1 MSDAQADLNSHT
13 DTISPTAHGLAARVM
28 RICLPV
34 FLWTIV
40 VIATP
45 AFVNQI
51 SRQDRASQED
61 FAVYY
66 FSALEMRNGIN
77 PYTTNFAQNARTS
90 GFAIHSIE
98 ICTDPPTF
106 VAVFEILTYFP
117 LHTAYLLWQT
127 LNLACLV
134 GALLLLL
141 GPGSGLNV
149 ITSLTLP
156 ALIALYPPVV
166 SHLWFGQS
174 KFPLLVLLVLMIRSM
189 KRGHDSMAGVALA
202 LATLLRAFPIA
213 IAGYLILQ
221 RRWRALA
228 YLMASLA
235 IGLSLTAAFSG
246 VHNTLSFFA
255 NIPSFA
261 GHAAAAIQRDLAINF
276 FISREL
282 FAISPHPGQVLN
294 LTRIA
299 LIVAADFIV
308 IAATTRVTLMLPARE
323 DPDYR
328 LFSLWVATAVILL
341 PIVWD
346 YDLVLMLIPF
356 SQLAIV
362 AARREASR
370 RASAMTILSYSLLIW
385 WEYVAL
391 SANEFGFFSMLTAY
405 LSAYWLAT
413 DQPDAVN
420 IPLLSL
426 PTAIFHR
433 ITVGY
438 VAPAQV
444 IDGG

>member
-1 MSDAQADLNSHT
+1 
-13 DTISPTAHGLAARVM
+13 M

-77 PYTTNFAQNARTS
+77 PYSTNFARSAR
-90 GFAIHSIE
+90 GNGLAIHSIE

-106 VAVFEILTYFP
+106 VAIFELLTYFP
-117 LHTAYLLWQT
+117 LHTAYLLWQAI
-127 LNLACLV
+127 NLACMV
-134 GALLLLL
+134 GAVLLLL
-141 GPGSGLNV
+141 GSGSGLSV
-149 ITSLTLP
+149 STCLTLT
-156 ALIALYPPVV
+156 ALTALYPPVA

-174 KFPLLVLLVLMIRSM
+174 KFPLLLLLVLMIRAM
-189 KRGHDSMAGVALA
+189 KRGNDSMAGVALA
-202 LATLLRAFPIA
+202 IATLLRAFPIA

-228 YLMASLA
+228 YLATSLA
-235 IGLSLTAAFSG
+235 IGLLLTAAFVG
-246 VHNTLSFFA
+246 AHNTLSFFA
-255 NIPSFA
+255 NIPGFS
-261 GHAAAAIQRDLAINF
+261 GHAAAAIQRDLAMNF

-282 FAISPHPGQVLN
+282 LAVYPYPGEVLN

-308 IAATTRVTLMLPARE
+308 IVATTRVTLMLPARE

-341 PIVWD
+341 PIAWD

-362 AARREASR
+362 TARREASR
-370 RASAMTILSYSLLIW
+370 RAIAMAILSYLLLIW

-391 SANEFGFFSMLTAY
+391 SANEFGFFSMITAY

-413 DQPDAVN
+413 DQPDAVS

-426 PTAIFHR
+426 PAALFHR
-433 ITVGY
+433 LIVSRE
-438 VAPAQV
+438 APAQV
-444 IDGG
+444 IDAGESS